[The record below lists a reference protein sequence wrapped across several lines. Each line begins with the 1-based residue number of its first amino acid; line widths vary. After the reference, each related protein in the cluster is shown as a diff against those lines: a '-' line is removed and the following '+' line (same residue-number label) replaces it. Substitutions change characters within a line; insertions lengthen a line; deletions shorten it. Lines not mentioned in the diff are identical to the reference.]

1 MVTLGSL
8 RHEASDPRPQQSS
21 KHVFIFMLEFL
32 FYSVPWSVYSFRA
45 SNQPKKTPEELQYV
59 QHNMTSFE
67 NLVSLKGGRWNNLGQ
82 HLFRLKKDKMTEKNS
97 LKRRFPLNIKMTYT
111 KWTNICMCCNATT
124 LSSSIQVQDRKRKQQ
139 RNALISPITSVH

>member
-1 MVTLGSL
+1 MYLFSCWNFYFILSLG
-8 RHEASDPRPQQSS
+8 Q
-21 KHVFIFMLEFL
+21 FIPSGLQI
-32 FYSVPWSVYSFRA
+32 
-45 SNQPKKTPEELQYV
+45 NQKKPLKNCKYV